1 MFIYEVFSNPRYVFV
16 SNDTIRLTKSYYGD
30 TREMEYLCTKPSKSL
45 IRVEC
50 FVFRQRNPL
59 LTLEKWHECVLAVT
73 SF

>member
-1 MFIYEVFSNPRYVFV
+1 
-16 SNDTIRLTKSYYGD
+16 
-30 TREMEYLCTKPSKSL
+30 MEILVRWNTSVPSKVL

-59 LTLEKWHECVLAVT
+59 LTLEKWHECVMAVT